1 MSNWLF
7 HGSLGALIGVLL
19 GLGLVY
25 WTGRGW
31 LSGRAERERRS
42 REAILHALARAA
54 RILFSAQGNDRVM
67 PTALAVLG
75 KAVLADRVYVF
86 ENHSDADSGELL
98 ASMRYEWTRP
108 GIRAEIDNPD
118 MQGMSYDR
126 LLPNWRVL
134 FEAREPV
141 VGLAAHMDDI
151 ERKLIEAQEIRS
163 ILVVPIFLDGRF
175 WGLIGFDDCTTERE
189 WGQAEIDALE
199 VASGTI
205 GGAIRSMRAEEEL
218 RRLVSTDSLTGL
230 SSRRAFLERAGGLF
244 DRASGGELDLSLL
257 IMDLD
262 HFKSIND
269 RFGHPAG
276 DEALVAFARICRQ
289 VLRDED
295 LIGRTGG
302 EEFAVV
308 LKGADAERAGKL
320 AERLRR
326 ALEETVLP
334 AEGGDITLT
343 VSIGAAPLSADETNL
358 NHWLKKADDALYAAK
373 RNGRNRIEIAPQS

>member
-1 MSNWLF
+1 MTGWLLQ
-7 HGSLGALIGVLL
+7 GSVGALIGLLL
-19 GLGLVY
+19 GLGLVAGF
-25 WTGRGW
+25 GRSW
-31 LSGRAERERRS
+31 PAGRAERERRS

-75 KAVLADRVYVF
+75 KAVSADRVYVF
-86 ENHSDADSGELL
+86 ENHRDANSGELL
-98 ASMRYEWTRP
+98 GSMRYEWTRP

-126 LLPNWRVL
+126 DLPNWRVL

-141 VGLAAHMDDI
+141 VGLAADMDAV
-151 ERKLIEAQEIRS
+151 ERELIEAQQILS
-163 ILVVPIFLDGRF
+163 ILVVPIFLEGKF
-175 WGLIGFDDCTTERE
+175 WGLIGFDDCTTERQ

-230 SSRRAFLERAGGLF
+230 SSRRAFLEQAEDLLERAR
-244 DRASGGELDLSLL
+244 DSERALSLL
-257 IMDLD
+257 ILDLD

-269 RFGHPAG
+269 RFGHPVG
-276 DEALVAFARICRQ
+276 DEALVAFARVCRQ

-308 LKGADAERAGKL
+308 LQGADADKAGKL

-326 ALEETVLP
+326 AIDETVVSSAAGEFSLS
-334 AEGGDITLT
+334 
-343 VSIGAAPLSADETNL
+343 VSIGAAPLSAGEVDL
-358 NHWLKKADDALYAAK
+358 NRWLKQADDALYAAK
-373 RNGRNRIEIAPQS
+373 RNGRNRIEIATH

>member
-1 MSNWLF
+1 MSNWLL
-7 HGSLGALIGVLL
+7 HGSAGALIGLLL
-19 GLGLVY
+19 GLGWMY
-25 WTGRGW
+25 WFGLDLKAGH
-31 LSGRAERERRS
+31 AERERRS

-67 PTALAVLG
+67 PSALAVLG
-75 KAVLADRVYVF
+75 KAVSADRVYVF
-86 ENHSDADSGELL
+86 ENHADTDSGELL

-126 LLPNWRVL
+126 LLPNWRAL

-141 VGLAAHMDDI
+141 VGLAADMDDV
-151 ERKLIEAQEIRS
+151 ERELIEAQEIKS
-163 ILVVPIFLDGRF
+163 ILVVPIFLDGKF
-175 WGLIGFDDCTTERE
+175 WGLIGFDDCTTKRE

-218 RRLVSTDSLTGL
+218 RRLVSTDSLTGM
-230 SSRRAFLERAGGLF
+230 SSRRAFLERAGALF
-244 DRASGGELDLSLL
+244 DQARRSDRDLSLL

-269 RFGHPAG
+269 RFGHPVG

-289 VLRDED
+289 VFRDDD

-308 LKGADAERAGKL
+308 LQGAGAEQAEKL
-320 AERLRR
+320 AERLRQS
-326 ALEETVLP
+326 LDETVVSSQ
-334 AEGGDITLT
+334 AGEITLS
-343 VSIGAAPLSADETNL
+343 VSIGVAPLAADESTL

-373 RNGRNRIEIAPQS
+373 RNGRNRIEMADQP

>member
-1 MSNWLF
+1 MSNWLLHGF
-7 HGSLGALIGVLL
+7 VGSLVGLLL
-19 GLGLVY
+19 GLGCMY
-25 WTGRGW
+25 WFGRGARA
-31 LSGRAERERRS
+31 GRAERERRS

-54 RILFSAQGNDRVM
+54 RILFSAQGKDRVM

-75 KAVLADRVYVF
+75 KAVSADRVYVF
-86 ENHSDADSGELL
+86 ENHRAADSGELL
-98 ASMRYEWTRP
+98 GSMRYEWARP

-126 LLPNWRVL
+126 YLPNWRAL

-141 VGLAAHMDDI
+141 VGLAADMDAV
-151 ERKLIEAQEIRS
+151 ERELIEAQQILS
-163 ILVVPIFLDGRF
+163 ILVVPIFLDGAF
-175 WGLIGFDDCTTERE
+175 WGLIGFDDCTTERQ

-230 SSRRAFLERAGGLF
+230 SSRRAFLERAEARLVEAREK
-244 DRASGGELDLSLL
+244 DRPLSLL
-257 IMDLD
+257 ILDLD

-276 DEALVAFARICRQ
+276 DEALVSFARICRE

-302 EEFAVV
+302 EEFAMV
-308 LKGADAERAGKL
+308 LQGADAQEAGKL

-326 ALEETVLP
+326 AIEEAVVSSAAGEVRLS
-334 AEGGDITLT
+334 A
-343 VSIGAAPLSADETNL
+343 SIGAAPLPADGIDL
-358 NHWLKKADDALYAAK
+358 NRWLKLADDALYAAK
-373 RNGRNRIEIAPQS
+373 RNGRNRVEIATQP